1 MPNQQKN
8 QRISL
13 NKMLIEDIPNSS
25 NTIEPLYVPVRSA
38 KKLQEMAEEA
48 NEAYERRKKEI
59 DAQYPSLRNY

>member
-1 MPNQQKN
+1 
-8 QRISL
+8 
-13 NKMLIEDIPNSS
+13 MLIEDIPNSS